1 MSSAE
6 YFARAVVKKIQVRL
20 FSFLF
25 NLSSLIMSI
34 LIRNIN
40 SLYLGE
46 NPKSPLRGADLG
58 KSNILKDA
66 WLLIVHGRIADW
78 GRMDNCPQRAD
89 EIIDANDGW
98 VLPAF
103 VDSHTHLVFA
113 AAREQEFVYRLQG
126 LSYHE
131 IAEKG
136 GGILNSAKRLQETTE
151 EKLLEDAFERL
162 QEVIKY
168 GTGAIEIK
176 SGYGLTV
183 DAELKMLRVIRRLK
197 EISPIPIKASF
208 LGAHAMPIAFRENR
222 EAYLRQIIDEMLPKI
237 ANEGLA
243 DYIDVFCEKGF
254 YSVEETDFILE
265 AGTKYGLTPKIH
277 TNQFNSMGGIECAIK
292 HHARSVDHLE
302 VLNDTEIEILK
313 NSNTIAT
320 LLPTAPFFLNDEHF
334 PPARKLVESGAAIAL
349 ASDFNPGTTPS
360 GNMQFVLSLACI
372 KLRMLPEEAFNAA
385 TINGAFAL
393 DLGSELGSIEK
404 GKKANLMITRP
415 MPSLAF
421 MPYYFG
427 ANVVERMIIS

>member
-1 MSSAE
+1 
-6 YFARAVVKKIQVRL
+6 VVKKNTISTL
-20 FSFLF
+20 SSFLF

-40 SLYLGE
+40 SLLLGE
-46 NPKSPLRGADLG
+46 KTTSALRGTDLG
-58 KSNILKDA
+58 KTKILQNA
-66 WLLIVHGRIADW
+66 WLMIVNGQIADW
-78 GRMDNCPQRAD
+78 GTMANCPERAD

-131 IAEKG
+131 IAAKG
-136 GGILNSAKRLQETTE
+136 GGILNSAGRLQETPE
-151 EKLLEDAFERL
+151 EKLLEDAHSRL
-162 QEVIKY
+162 LEVISY

-208 LGAHAMPIAFRENR
+208 LGAHAMPMEYKENR
-222 EAYLRQIIDEMLPKI
+222 EAYIKLITHKMLPTI
-237 ANEGLA
+237 AAEGLA

-254 YSVEETDFILE
+254 YSVEETDLILE
-265 AGTKYGLTPKIH
+265 AGSKFGLTPKIH
-277 TNQFNSMGGIECAIK
+277 SNQFNSMGGIECAIK

-302 VLNDTEIEILK
+302 VLNEMEIEQLK
-313 NSNTIAT
+313 NSDTIAT
-320 LLPTAPFFLNDEHF
+320 LLPTAPFFLNDPHF
-334 PPARKLVESGAAIAL
+334 PPAKKLIDSGVAIAL